1 MNVVIRDPLKGD
13 PLIAALTDVR
23 RTREYLLQRH
33 PLPVAEIVILN
44 LEELRLLRLDCA
56 RRGN

>member
-1 MNVVIRDPLKGD
+1 MIAIHRD

-23 RTREYLLQRH
+23 RTMEYLRH
-33 PLPVAEIVILN
+33 VKPLPVAELAILA